1 MGSNEVKKG
10 SFSSAIGFVLASAGS
25 AVGLGNIW
33 RFPYL
38 AAKGGGG
45 LFLITYIVL
54 ALTFGFAL
62 LTTDIVIG
70 RKTRKSPIQAYES
83 LSKKW
88 KFLGYLSYVV
98 PALII
103 TYYVVIGGWV
113 LKYLWTY
120 LTFNG
125 AAAAQDG
132 FFSSFISSSMGS
144 IFFMLLFF
152 AMTAFVVYKGVEKG
166 IEKFSVYIMPGL
178 FLLILGIAI
187 YSLFLRVDDGTG
199 VRTGL
204 EGLKYHLLRES
215 HSQVILRLSSQR
227 WDSCSSLFQLLW
239 AS

>member
-144 IFFMLLFF
+144 IFFMLLFSNF
-152 AMTAFVVYKGVEKG
+152 Y
-166 IEKFSVYIMPGL
+166 
-178 FLLILGIAI
+178 
-187 YSLFLRVDDGTG
+187 
-199 VRTGL
+199 
-204 EGLKYHLLRES
+204 
-215 HSQVILRLSSQR
+215 
-227 WDSCSSLFQLLW
+227 
-239 AS
+239 